1 MKFEITY
8 STHTGTIKEAFNRK
22 FPFLRIEFFNK
33 PHEAGEP
40 TPELNRVH
48 DNTMLGNVTGA
59 LKEGFINISADN
71 TVAEVEQNF
80 QQQFGLPVQIFR
92 KQKNVWIETTRTD
105 SLTLGVQNEKGRE
118 ASMPEAHS
126 EPGDRYLEDGQY

>member
-8 STHTGTIKEAFNRK
+8 GTHTGTLKDAFNRK

-33 PHEAGEP
+33 PHEAGEA

-48 DNTMLGNVTGA
+48 DNVMLGNITGA
-59 LKEGFINISADN
+59 LKEGFIHISADD
-71 TVAEVEQNF
+71 TVAALEHNF
-80 QQQFGLPVQIFR
+80 QEQFGLPVQVFR

-105 SLTLGVQNEKGRE
+105 SLTLGEQNEKGKE
-118 ASMPEAHS
+118 ASQPEVHS
-126 EPGDRYLEDGQY
+126 VPGDRYLEDGQY